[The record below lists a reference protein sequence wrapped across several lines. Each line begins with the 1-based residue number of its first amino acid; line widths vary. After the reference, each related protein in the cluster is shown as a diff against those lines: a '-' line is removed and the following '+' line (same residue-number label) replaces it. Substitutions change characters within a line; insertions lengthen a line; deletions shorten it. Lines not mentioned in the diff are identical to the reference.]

1 MYDNYSNKLEWGV
14 VQQRERERE
23 REREGGREKS
33 WTNTKI
39 LSLDPISLSEE
50 NIPQGT
56 GRNS

>member
-1 MYDNYSNKLEWGV
+1 MGGGTTE
-14 VQQRERERE
+14 RERERE